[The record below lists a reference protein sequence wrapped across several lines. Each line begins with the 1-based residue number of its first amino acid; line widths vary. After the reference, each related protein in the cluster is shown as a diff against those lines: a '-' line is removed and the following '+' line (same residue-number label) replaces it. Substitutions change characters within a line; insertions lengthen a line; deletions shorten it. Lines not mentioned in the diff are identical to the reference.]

1 MPKHEFVNPYY
12 YEQLNNEDL
21 KEIQEYISKLS
32 DSDYKHNEFDYYDGH
47 EDKKYDVY
55 RSCEIHYPKTSEF
68 ALFDMFNSMLS
79 NQEPESE
86 NLLYKIGKKIF
97 RSINEKYYHYDLDDV
112 FEFQLIKYHVGGE
125 YNWHV
130 DYGVSPQTDVVRKLS
145 ITMQLS
151 DPSSY
156 EGGELQLVDYGNH
169 LVMMEKYL
177 GRVLVFDAK
186 VPHKV
191 WPVTW
196 GERLVLVGWVSG
208 PQLR

>member
-1 MPKHEFVNPYY
+1 MKHEFVNPYY

-21 KEIQEYISKLS
+21 KEIHDYISQLS
-32 DSDYKHNEFDYYDGH
+32 DSDYKHNEFDYYDGQD
-47 EDKKYDVY
+47 DKKYDVY
-55 RSCEIHYPKTSEF
+55 RSCEIHYPKQSTP
-68 ALFDMFNSMLS
+68 LCR
-79 NQEPESE
+79 
-86 NLLYKIGKKIF
+86 IGKKF
-97 RSINEKYYHYDLDDV
+97 FNLVNKKYYKYDLKNL

-130 DYGVSPQTDVVRKLS
+130 DYGVAPRRGLVRKLS
-145 ITMQLS
+145 MTIQLTYP
-151 DPSSY
+151 DKY

-169 LVMMEKYL
+169 LVMMEKYA
-177 GRVLVFDAK
+177 GRVLVFDSK

-196 GERLVLVGWVSG
+196 GKRFALVGWANG